1 METSSQSHFLLGI
14 LAMLGL
20 LSVLT
25 QSSEILSAIHDGL
38 LFLLGPL

>member
-20 LSVLT
+20 LSVIT
-25 QSSEILSAIHDGL
+25 QFQETLEAIHTAL
-38 LFLLGPL
+38 LFLFGPI